1 MNMTSD
7 PKGVTRRDFLL
18 RAAALAVGLGGVGPF
33 PGRSSSAY
41 AATSKAHTR
50 LRLGTFTQEEFI
62 NTKVARKFASIVSE
76 KSGGEINV
84 EVFPAAQLGGEK
96 DLAEGVR
103 LGTIDICMN
112 SGVVGQWVPKWGITD
127 LPFLYKDYEHSVKAV
142 QGPILETLHPLLNAA
157 GFHVLGVGSNVPRL
171 TYARRPVKSLADF
184 KGLKIRVPE
193 VPIFVETFKALGA
206 TPTPIPAPEIYSAL
220 STGIV
225 DAQEGAPDWVY
236 SLRSYEV
243 VKYLIMT
250 AHIMNGEIMLMS
262 EARWKKVPGEVQ
274 KVLKESGDG
283 AYKWF
288 VAERKKEGQEGID
301 KLIAA
306 GMTQVKDINREEM
319 AKAVEPLHERFGKE
333 QGVAD
338 LIRKVKALA

>member
-1 MNMTSD
+1 MSSD
-7 PKGVTRRDFLL
+7 QRGATRRDFLVG
-18 RAAALAVGLGGVGPF
+18 AVTAVAALGGIGSFSSRF
-33 PGRSSSAY
+33 PSAY
-41 AATSKAHTR
+41 AATRKAHTR

-62 NTKVARKFASIVSE
+62 NTKVARQFASIVKE
-76 KSGGEINV
+76 KSNGEISI

-127 LPFLYKDYEHSVKAV
+127 LPFLYRDYEHSVKAI

-157 GFHVLGVGSNVPRL
+157 GFRVLGLGCNVPRL
-171 TYARRPVKSLADF
+171 TYARRPIKGLADF

-220 STGIV
+220 QTGIV

-236 SLRSYEV
+236 SLRTYEV
-243 VKYLIMT
+243 VKNLIMT
-250 AHIMNGEIMLMS
+250 GHINNGELMLMS
-262 EARWKKVPGEVQ
+262 EARWKKSPSEVQ
-274 KVLKESGDG
+274 KVLRDSGTE

-288 VAERKKEGQEGID
+288 VAERKKEGEEGIN

-306 GMTQVKDINREEM
+306 GMSQIKIINREEM
-319 AKAVEPLHERFGKE
+319 AKAVEPLHEKFARE

-338 LIRKVKALA
+338 LIKKVKAVG